1 MGYYP
6 QFPEIIPRLRARS
19 PRVTE
24 QSAELLTALDSHVL
38 IEFL

>member
-1 MGYYP
+1 MEYYP
-6 QFPEIIPRLRARS
+6 QFPEIILRLRARS